1 MTYLTVEQVAGLA
14 NCSERWIRN
23 QVAVGDIYAECEHRN
38 AKDYTYKFPV
48 DKLPDNLK
56 KKYYQQLKK
65 DVTTAPVEGK
75 ALEEYT
81 AEQREQ
87 IRWWTDTVERWQ
99 MMRAA
104 YNGPKADADECFIRM
119 VELESGGEI
128 KLSVSTLYRK
138 KKYLDNGNIDALIEH
153 RGGSTKGKSS
163 IPDEVWDYFL
173 YIYLN
178 ENQPKVAR
186 CYQLAKEYARE
197 YCPECVESFP
207 SRTSFDRRLAKVP
220 EAVKVLGREG
230 KKACADK
237 VEPYIN
243 RSYDELKSND
253 VWIADNHTLDIIS
266 RYDGTDKTHRLSL
279 TAFMDARSGMIV
291 GWNVTDNPCSQSTIL
306 ALRKAIMR
314 CGIPKKAYFDNGSEF
329 LTHDLAGRG
338 HRRRK
343 SQDVPIVSKPVFDR
357 LGIELVNALV
367 TNAKA
372 KPIERL
378 FETFKND
385 VSRAFATF
393 CGGNVL
399 ERPENLKHVL
409 KSGEIP
415 TDSEVTKIVGE
426 LIDNVFNMGA
436 YGGKV
441 IKDRGK
447 RRIDVYNE
455 NLTGEQRR
463 AVSIEDLNL
472 MLMRTTAAQKVGR
485 NGVYLNIAGEKLEYW
500 DNETYLLFGQRV
512 YVRYDPED
520 LREVRLYEAETDKY
534 IRTLPMSRDTSIA
547 FDADREDVALAMSK
561 VREVHKA
568 IKKDYNEYKQRL
580 APEKRIDM
588 LDMQIRKAHRQK
600 SEFNINTP
608 KVIIPVSAN
617 DEPYEQKAVVGEA
630 SVVKLD
636 IEMMNKN
643 AANRLKK

>member
-1 MTYLTVEQVAGLA
+1 MTYLTVEEVAELA
-14 NCSERWIRN
+14 GCGIRHIQRMANTQQLTAEIGCGENN
-23 QVAVGDIYAECEHRN
+23 Q
-38 AKDYTYKFPV
+38 KKYKFPV

-56 KKYYQQLKK
+56 KKYYRKLKAE
-65 DVTTAPVEGK
+65 TTSAPISQK
-75 ALEEYT
+75 SLEEYT
-81 AEQREQ
+81 EDQRGQ
-87 IRWWTDTVERWQ
+87 IRWWTECLERWQ
-99 MMRAA
+99 MMRTA
-104 YNGPKADADECFIRM
+104 YNGSKGDADVCFIRM
-119 VELESGGEI
+119 LELESAGEVSI
-128 KLSVSTLYRK
+128 SVGTLYRK
-138 KKYLDNGNIDALIEH
+138 KRALAEGDIDALIER
-153 RGGSTKGKSS
+153 RGGSNRGKSS

-186 CYQLAKEYARE
+186 CYELAKEYARE
-197 YCPECVESFP
+197 HCPECLDNFP
-207 SRTSFDRRLAKVP
+207 SRVTFDRRLAKVP

-243 RSYDELKSND
+243 RDYSELESND
-253 VWIADNHTLDIIS
+253 IWIADNHTLDIIS
-266 RYDGTDKTHRLSL
+266 RYDGSDKTHRLSL
-279 TAFMDARSGMIV
+279 TAFMDARSGIVV

-306 ALRKAIMR
+306 ALRKAILR

-343 SQDVPIVSKPVFDR
+343 SMEEPLVSKPVFDR

-372 KPIERL
+372 KPIERY
-378 FETFKND
+378 FETLKND
-385 VSRAFATF
+385 ISRGFKTF
-393 CGGNVL
+393 CGGNIL

-409 KSGEIP
+409 KNGDIP
-415 TDSEVTKIVGE
+415 TDSEVTRIIGE
-426 LIDNVFNMGA
+426 LIDNVYNVGA

-441 IKDRGK
+441 AKDKGK

-455 NLTGEQRR
+455 NRTVVRQP
-463 AVSIEDLNL
+463 VSPEDLNL
-472 MLMRTTAAQKVGR
+472 MLMRTALPQKVGR

-512 YVRYDPED
+512 YIRYDPED
-520 LREVRLYEAETDKY
+520 LREVRLYEAETDRF
-534 IRTLPMSRDTSIA
+534 IRTVALSRETSIA
-547 FDADREDVALAMSK
+547 FDADRKDVALAMSK

-568 IKKDYNEYKQRL
+568 IKKDYKEYKERL
-580 APEKRIDM
+580 SPEKRIDM
-588 LDMQIRKAHRQK
+588 LDMQIRKAQRQK
-600 SEFNINTP
+600 GEFAINTP
-608 KVIIPVSAN
+608 KVILPVTASE
-617 DEPYEQKAVVGEA
+617 EPIERKVAVGE
-630 SVVKLD
+630 SHVVKLD